1 MKGRG
6 ATRPLARGPALPS
19 APLAQTPTPASPPH
33 LCRAAAA
40 APAPPAPPPHPRSG
54 PGPECIRVF
63 PFPPS
68 ARAACSGVSQ
78 TRVRWNPRLRPRAAA
93 VRLQPGPSASLCSRG
108 VAAGRSRGLR
118 ARPNSARPSRRC
130 WPLPCSLA
138 PSGDRALSD
147 TCWVTHVLLTY
158 PGAGSEGELC
168 PPGPQD
174 VELEAHFC
182 LSCHIRPMVT
192 FQVFFFCHRAGNNKG
207 RDDPT

>member
-19 APLAQTPTPASPPH
+19 APLAQTPTPAS
-33 LCRAAAA
+33 
-40 APAPPAPPPHPRSG
+40 PPHPRSG